1 MALDQIDVD
10 EYDAQMSF
18 LEHLEALRW
27 HLVRSVAAV
36 VVGSISRTVLS
47 AFYDRNHWWIN
58 HSRSVH
64 PF

>member
-27 HLVRSVAAV
+27 HIIRSLIAV
-36 VVGSISRTVLS
+36 VIGG
-47 AFYDRNHWWIN
+47 IN
-58 HSRSVH
+58 TFIYGKYLFDNILLG
-64 PF
+64 PT